1 MFKGDFGTLAVQVI
15 FFFNFFFF
23 VVKKKKKKKKE
34 KFPNNQKNLIL
45 LKNRNIPQIGP
56 PSGHFGPLHRNTG
69 FNLVIQL
76 FC

>member
-1 MFKGDFGTLAVQVI
+1 LNLFSKFDSFICPDTFEDFVLGVE
-15 FFFNFFFF
+15 
-23 VVKKKKKKKKE
+23 KKKKKKE

>member
-1 MFKGDFGTLAVQVI
+1 MGVKSVLFQSFFKILFLGW
-15 FFFNFFFF
+15 
-23 VVKKKKKKKKE
+23 KKKKKKKKE